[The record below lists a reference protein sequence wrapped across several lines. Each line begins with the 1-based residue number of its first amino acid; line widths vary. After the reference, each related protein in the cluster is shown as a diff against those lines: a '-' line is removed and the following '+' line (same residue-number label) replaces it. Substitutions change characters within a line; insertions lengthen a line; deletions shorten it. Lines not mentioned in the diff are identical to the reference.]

1 MTHPLLDKA
10 NFSHFGG
17 QIGAETQAK
26 YNARKI
32 ENAKN
37 LAAFEIGMLV
47 KPLKGYDRNI
57 GPNGQAITAIK
68 GDHITLSN
76 GRTYA
81 AGFLTIA

>member
-1 MTHPLLDKA
+1 MTHPLLNPA

-17 QIGAETQAK
+17 AVSAKTQAK
-26 YNARKI
+26 YDARKI

-37 LAAFEIGMLV
+37 LAAFEVGMLV
-47 KPLKGYDRNI
+47 KPFKGYDRNI
-57 GPNGQAITAIK
+57 GPNGQTITAIK

-81 AGFLTIA
+81 AGSLKIA

>member
-1 MTHPLLDKA
+1 MTHPLLDPHS
-10 NFSHFGG
+10 FSHFGG
-17 QIGAETQAK
+17 DVSKATQAK
-26 YNARKI
+26 YDARKI

-37 LAAFEIGMLV
+37 LAAFEVGMLV
-47 KPLKGYDRNI
+47 KPFKGYDRNI
-57 GPNGQAITAIK
+57 GPNGQMITAIN